1 MFKARPSLLKTP
13 LPFLKD
19 LHRAFLPPFTSH
31 HLTEDT
37 GIYTER
43 CAHKHTGTHRDTDT
57 HRDMTSTH
65 IHTQVYTNT
74 LIEAH
79 IPIHTD
85 RHIDTQ
91 VHIHTDI
98 HTTFGGKK
106 IIYCLTINIIR
117 SRVRPSETQP

>member
-37 GIYTER
+37 DIHREVCTQTYRRTQRYRYTQRHDIYTHTHTSI
-43 CAHKHTGTHRDTDT
+43 HKYTHKGTHTDT
-57 HRDMTSTH
+57 PMHRYM
-65 IHTQVYTNT
+65 HTQIYTQ
-74 LIEAH
+74 LLVE
-79 IPIHTD
+79 
-85 RHIDTQ
+85 
-91 VHIHTDI
+91 
-98 HTTFGGKK
+98 KK
-106 IIYCLTINIIR
+106 IYCLTTNIIR